1 MGWFS
6 SACSAV
12 SSAFSSVC
20 SAVSSACSSVLS
32 GITNVVNNSSGSLI
46 TALALSLPISGAL
59 LKAVTAI
66 DVICKVLGM
75 LEPKETTEDIGDRA
89 IQAQEAGIR
98 PENYGTYKEYLSAIK
113 NFEIDPKKSDEINQL
128 DKLVAGVGVHYWGF
142 EEKFGLGTG
151 DLISKTIESP
161 DYFTGER
168 LEAYL
173 DAVENIS
180 DVVEFFDGKLSPAD
194 QDMIE
199 DKLIEVEKGLHPEK
213 STADILK
220 ELSDHT
226 QLRGE

>member
-1 MGWFS
+1 MTVF
-6 SACSAV
+6 
-12 SSAFSSVC
+12 
-20 SAVSSACSSVLS
+20 
-32 GITNVVNNSSGSLI
+32 IH
-46 TALALSLPISGAL
+46 
-59 LKAVTAI
+59 
-66 DVICKVLGM
+66 
-75 LEPKETTEDIGDRA
+75 
-89 IQAQEAGIR
+89 
-98 PENYGTYKEYLSAIK
+98 
-113 NFEIDPKKSDEINQL
+113 EINQL